1 MGSCFTKNIDL
12 DLKTLSFT
20 PLREKYKD
28 KNKNKNKDK
37 NKTNINITIKI
48 YTNHDKYFN
57 KK

>member
-12 DLKTLSFT
+12 NLETLSFT
-20 PLREKYKD
+20 PLREKYQNQNQNQSK
-28 KNKNKNKDK
+28 
-37 NKTNINITIKI
+37 KTNINITIKI

>member
-20 PLREKYKD
+20 PLREKYK
-28 KNKNKNKDK
+28 NKYKDK
-37 NKTNINITIKI
+37 YKKDINITIKI

>member
-1 MGSCFTKNIDL
+1 MGNCFTKNIDL
-12 DLKTLSFT
+12 NLETLSFT

-28 KNKNKNKDK
+28 KNKTK
-37 NKTNINITIKI
+37 KTNINITIKI

>member
-12 DLKTLSFT
+12 DLETLSFT
-20 PLREKYKD
+20 PLREKYK
-28 KNKNKNKDK
+28 NKSQ

>member
-12 DLKTLSFT
+12 NLATLSFT
-20 PLREKYKD
+20 PLREKYK
-28 KNKNKNKDK
+28 NKTK
-37 NKTNINITIKI
+37 KTNINITIKI

>member
-12 DLKTLSFT
+12 NLETLSFT
-20 PLREKYKD
+20 PLREKYQNQSK
-28 KNKNKNKDK
+28 
-37 NKTNINITIKI
+37 KTNINITIKI